1 MNEDI
6 SIINTNTRNEKI
18 KNFFINNKK
27 ILLIFFSSIL
37 IFIIGFFAYFELKN
51 SKIKKI
57 SDNYNAIIIDYSN
70 KSKKE
75 TLNKLIGIINK
86 KDPTY
91 STLSL
96 YFIIDN
102 ELTIDQSRINNLFD
116 ILINKTSLDKEIKN
130 LVIFKKALYNAEQIK
145 EEDILDMLK
154 PLIYEKS
161 IWSSHAL
168 YLMAEYFYSKD
179 EKQKAKEFFNK
190 ILDLENAN
198 QDIVIEAQKR
208 LNRDLS
214 D

>member
-1 MNEDI
+1 MDEDI
-6 SIINTNTRNEKI
+6 SIINTSTRNEKI

-27 ILLIFFSSIL
+27 ILLVSLSSIL
-37 IFIIGFFAYFELKN
+37 IFTIGFFVFLELKN
-51 SKIKKI
+51 SKIKQI
-57 SDNYNAIIIDYSN
+57 SDNYNAAIIEYSN
-70 KSKKE
+70 KSKKK
-75 TLNKLIGIINK
+75 TLNKLIGIINE

-102 ELTIDQSRINNLFD
+102 ELTTDRSKINNLFD

-130 LVIFKKALYNAEQIK
+130 LVIYKKALYNAEQIK
-145 EEDILDMLK
+145 EADILDMLK

-168 YLMAEYFYSKD
+168 YLVAEYFYSKD
-179 EKQKAKEFFNK
+179 EKQKAKEFFYK

>member
-1 MNEDI
+1 MDEDI
-6 SIINTNTRNEKI
+6 SIINTSTRNEKI

-27 ILLIFFSSIL
+27 ILLVSLSSIL
-37 IFIIGFFAYFELKN
+37 IFTIGFFVFLELKN
-51 SKIKKI
+51 SKIKQI
-57 SDNYNAIIIDYSN
+57 SDNYNAAIIEYSN
-70 KSKKE
+70 KSKKK
-75 TLNKLIGIINK
+75 TLNKLIGIINE

-102 ELTIDQSRINNLFD
+102 ELTTDRSKINNLFD

-130 LVIFKKALYNAEQIK
+130 LVIYKKALYNAEQIK
-145 EEDILDMLK
+145 EADFLDMLK

-168 YLMAEYFYSKD
+168 YLVAEYFYSKD
-179 EKQKAKEFFNK
+179 EKQKAKEFFYK

>member
-1 MNEDI
+1 MDEDI
-6 SIINTNTRNEKI
+6 SIINTSTRNEKI

-27 ILLIFFSSIL
+27 ILLVSLSSIL
-37 IFIIGFFAYFELKN
+37 IFTIGFFVFLELKN
-51 SKIKKI
+51 SKIKQI
-57 SDNYNAIIIDYSN
+57 SDNYNAAIIEYSN
-70 KSKKE
+70 KSKKK
-75 TLNKLIGIINK
+75 TLNKLIGIINE

-102 ELTIDQSRINNLFD
+102 ELTTDRSRINNLFD

-130 LVIFKKALYNAEQIK
+130 LVIYKKALYNAEQIK
-145 EEDILDMLK
+145 EADFLDMLK

-168 YLMAEYFYSKD
+168 YLVAEYFYSKD
-179 EKQKAKEFFNK
+179 EKQKAKEFFYK

>member
-1 MNEDI
+1 MDEDI
-6 SIINTNTRNEKI
+6 SIINTSTRNEKI

-27 ILLIFFSSIL
+27 ILLVSLSSIL
-37 IFIIGFFAYFELKN
+37 IFTIGFFVFLELKN
-51 SKIKKI
+51 SKIKQI
-57 SDNYNAIIIDYSN
+57 SDNYNAAIIEYSN
-70 KSKKE
+70 KSKKK
-75 TLNKLIGIINK
+75 TLNKLIGIINE

-102 ELTIDQSRINNLFD
+102 ELTTDRSKINNLFD

-130 LVIFKKALYNAEQIK
+130 LVIYKKALYNAEQIK
-145 EEDILDMLK
+145 EADFLDMLK

-168 YLMAEYFYSKD
+168 YLAAEYFYSKD
-179 EKQKAKEFFNK
+179 EKQKAKEFFYK

>member
-1 MNEDI
+1 MNDAI

-168 YLMAEYFYSKD
+168 YLVAEYFYSKD

>member
-1 MNEDI
+1 MDEDI
-6 SIINTNTRNEKI
+6 SIINTSTRNEKI

-27 ILLIFFSSIL
+27 ILLVSLSSIL
-37 IFIIGFFAYFELKN
+37 IFTIGFFVFLELKN
-51 SKIKKI
+51 SKIKQI
-57 SDNYNAIIIDYSN
+57 SDNYNAAIIEYSN
-70 KSKKE
+70 KSKKK
-75 TLNKLIGIINK
+75 TLNKLIGIINE

-102 ELTIDQSRINNLFD
+102 ELTTDRSRINNLFD

-130 LVIFKKALYNAEQIK
+130 LVIYKKALYNAEQIK
-145 EEDILDMLK
+145 EADILDMLK

-168 YLMAEYFYSKD
+168 YLAAEYFYSKD
-179 EKQKAKEFFNK
+179 EKQKAKEFFYK

>member
-168 YLMAEYFYSKD
+168 YLVAEYFYSKD

>member
-1 MNEDI
+1 MDEEI
-6 SIINTNTRNEKI
+6 SIINTSTRNEKI

-27 ILLIFFSSIL
+27 ILLVSLSSIL
-37 IFIIGFFAYFELKN
+37 IFTIGFFVFLELKN
-51 SKIKKI
+51 SKIKQI
-57 SDNYNAIIIDYSN
+57 SDNYNATIIEYSN
-70 KSKKE
+70 KSKKK
-75 TLNKLIGIINK
+75 TLNKLIGIINE

-102 ELTIDQSRINNLFD
+102 ELTTDRSRINNLFD

-130 LVIFKKALYNAEQIK
+130 LVIYKKALYNAEQIK
-145 EEDILDMLK
+145 EADFLDMLK

-168 YLMAEYFYSKD
+168 YLVAEYFYSKD
-179 EKQKAKEFFNK
+179 EKQKAKEFFYK